1 MMMRCKALLLCVWAA
16 AFIGLFPPGAAHGE
30 EKTLDSMPS
39 LVSDLRAHGVG
50 QNVTVLIY
58 EQAQSSTSAGTT
70 TTKSMDVS
78 GQIKTT
84 DDLNLGGV
92 SLENNAKGE
101 GSINRTGSLMASV
114 SATVTEVLPTG
125 ELDIRGE
132 QRIEFNNEIQFI
144 KVSGHIRPEDIRAD
158 NTVLSSRIADA
169 QITYVGD
176 GLLGSRQKPG
186 WITRFFNWLF

>member
-1 MMMRCKALLLCVWAA
+1 MMMRCKALLMCVWGA
-16 AFIGLFPPGAAHGE
+16 AFIGLCLLGAAHGE
-30 EKTLDSMPS
+30 EATLDSMPS
-39 LVSDLRAHGVG
+39 LVSDHRAHSVG

-58 EQAQSSTSAGTT
+58 EQAESTTSAGTT
-70 TTKSMDVS
+70 TTKSMDIS

-114 SATVTEVLPTG
+114 SATVTDVLPTG
-125 ELDIRGE
+125 ELKIRGE
-132 QRIEFNNEIQFI
+132 QKIEFNNEIQYI
-144 KVSGHIRPEDIRAD
+144 KVSGHIRPDDIRAD